1 MPNFRSV
8 LLIMDFQHSILRD
21 ASNPTVI
28 KYADSAVR
36 AARTNGIPVMF
47 VRSPRHNSLAIVPTD
62 DEPVITKSGV
72 SAFSGSNLDVLLR
85 AAAADTLVLAG
96 IATQA
101 VVLDTLEEAA
111 DLGYRLIVLSD
122 ACADIDPRTHRYYM
136 EKVFPRKAL
145 VIDTDEW
152 IKTLG
157 SSPGTAGGTS

>member
-1 MPNFRSV
+1 MPNSRSV
-8 LLIMDFQHSILRD
+8 LLIMDFQHSILRS
-21 ASNPTVI
+21 ASSPAVV
-28 KYADSAVR
+28 KYADKAVR

-47 VRSPRHNSLAIVPTD
+47 VRSPRHNSLVMEPIG
-62 DEPVITKSGV
+62 DEPVITKSGI
-72 SAFSGSNLDVLLR
+72 SAFSSSNLDTLLR

-101 VVLDTLEEAA
+101 VVLDTLEDASG
-111 DLGYRLIVLSD
+111 LGYRLIVLSD
-122 ACADIDPRTHRYYM
+122 ACADIDSRTHRYYM

-157 SSPGTAGGTS
+157 SSQGTTDGTR